1 MATGAAEAHAWI
13 DESDGEMEIPV
24 PSVIAW
30 LDASADDQ
38 RRMREIVNLFRLSES
53 RDELGIGQVR
63 DAFSD
68 SLFPGTSTLHTRAR
82 YLLFVPWCY
91 RDVNARGLTGLAAER
106 RVDENQR
113 SLISGL
119 KDLGATDGLIG
130 RVAGVA
136 VKNLPSSLY
145 WGALQTYGI
154 AHVAEPLD
162 ALGITQLVDPDQE
175 ELADRIRGAWS
186 PTLPPV
192 PVGFP
197 RHPTTGFEL
206 SAAEARWLQ
215 ERMLGGTTGTL
226 LHHLV
231 SDGNRP
237 DPLSEAP
244 WIDPACHRA
253 PPDLLPVLEHAR
265 LLSLSI
271 HGAALLYNLQIA
283 ERYTAAGHTRIQE
296 PIAGYRERLD
306 EWVAECGQ
314 HRHALAAW
322 DRADFWAHVLAVNP
336 GVRQGTRRFLRDW
349 LEQVVSLDNDH
360 AADDTVLRRMVAEQE
375 RRQKG
380 SQSRLVNPRLLAAW
394 SGEAGTGRLTFRWRQ
409 VNRIL
414 QDLHDG
420 LEASRAAP

>member
-1 MATGAAEAHAWI
+1 VAG
-13 DESDGEMEIPV
+13 GPV

-38 RRMREIVNLFRLSES
+38 RRMREIVNLFSLSES

-91 RDVNARGLTGLAAER
+91 KEVEASGLVGLAAEK
-106 RVDENQR
+106 RVNENQR
-113 SLISGL
+113 FLISGL
-119 KDLGATDGLIG
+119 KELGADDGLIG
-130 RVAGVA
+130 RRAGVA
-136 VKNLPSSLY
+136 VKTLPSSLY

-154 AHVAEPLD
+154 ARVAEPLD
-162 ALGITQLVDPDQE
+162 AIGTTGRADPDQE
-175 ELADRIRGAWS
+175 ELADRIAGAWS
-186 PTLPPV
+186 PTLPAV
-192 PVGFP
+192 PAGFP

-206 SAAEARWLQ
+206 SDDEARWLQ

-237 DPLSEAP
+237 DPQTDSP
-244 WIDPACHRA
+244 WTEPACTSA
-253 PPDLLPVLEHAR
+253 PADVRRVLEHAR
-265 LLSLSI
+265 LFSLAL
-271 HGAALLYNLQIA
+271 HGAALLYNLQIS
-283 ERYTAAGHTRIQE
+283 ENYVAAGHTRIPDPVDGFHQ
-296 PIAGYRERLD
+296 RLE
-306 EWVAECGQ
+306 EWVGECWES
-314 HRHALAAW
+314 RHALATW
-322 DRADFWAHVLAVNP
+322 DRQHFWSHVLAVNP
-336 GVRQGTRRFLRDW
+336 GVRYATRRFLQDW
-349 LEQVVSLDNDH
+349 FERVANLEIDDP
-360 AADDTVLRRMVAEQE
+360 AADAGLRRLVADQE

-380 SQSRLVNPRLLAAW
+380 SQSRLVNARLLAAW

-420 LEASRAAP
+420 LGGSYVGA